1 MQVSQKRQQ
10 PGLLQGVILAF
21 AEEPEVYKTAG
32 ARTKAEQWDE
42 GGIAPLS
49 SLH

>member
-10 PGLLQGVILAF
+10 TGVLQGVISAF

-49 SLH
+49 PLH